1 MSAELS
7 KFARKVLFR
16 NATCRGY
23 RVTYVGC
30 SMVKFINNAGD
41 EIIINNEG
49 LPFRNDFL
57 PEAWEKFLV
66 ILKKE

>member
-7 KFARKVLFR
+7 KFAREVLFS

-23 RVTYVGC
+23 RATYVGC

-49 LPFRNDFL
+49 LPFRDDFL
-57 PEAWEKFLV
+57 SEVWEKFLA
-66 ILKKE
+66 ISKKE